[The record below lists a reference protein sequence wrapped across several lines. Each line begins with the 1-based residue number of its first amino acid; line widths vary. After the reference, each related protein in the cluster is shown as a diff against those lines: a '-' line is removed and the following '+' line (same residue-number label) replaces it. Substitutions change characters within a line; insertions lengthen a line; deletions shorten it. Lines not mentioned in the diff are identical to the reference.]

1 MKYRIGAI
9 DQNFAPNRLTVTY
22 VAICAGAVDVDP
34 LRRAFAHTCRRYP
47 MLRGRLHS
55 DDDGGCYVHIPDG
68 DRDDTVFETV
78 HSSISEW
85 LARGLDTVDPT
96 VRLATL
102 EIVHAGVTTA
112 VALRVSHAIGDAH
125 LGFEL
130 LTELWRTA
138 TALAATGALA
148 DPTPVVPR
156 RLEDLLHERGIP
168 VPDVALPAPH
178 GLYRCT
184 PTETLGRPGL
194 RLATEERI
202 TLSDTDT
209 GALLRLARAQGT
221 TVHALL
227 SAAVIRAERAL
238 IAETSGATT
247 EDELPM
253 IIGHAVDLRPHLTPP
268 AQITDTGNGLGY
280 APTVTLCGPDADLLT
295 LGKEAKAQ
303 IVYGIDSGTALAT
316 MFAAARNGES
326 TPDTAVNI
334 LTNWGVV
341 PTLESPEGVE
351 VVDFRGFVTGDSV
364 PELSYFVYTFRGR
377 LSIEFTYAENHHH
390 RTRIAELR
398 RFVAGNLEELIDG
411 LARLN

>member
-9 DQNFAPNRLTVTY
+9 DQNFAPNRLTVSY
-22 VAICAGAVDVDP
+22 VAICAGAVDTDL
-34 LRRAFAHTCRRYP
+34 LRRAFAHTCRRFP
-47 MLRGRLHS
+47 MLRGRLRS
-55 DDDGGCYVHIPDG
+55 DGGDCYVHIIDS
-68 DRDDTVFETV
+68 DHDDAVTETV
-78 HSSISEW
+78 HSSVAEW
-85 LARGLDTVDPT
+85 LARGLDTVDPA

-102 EIVHAGVTTA
+102 EIVHAGATTA

-138 TALAATGALA
+138 TALAAGALA
-148 DPTPVVPR
+148 DPAPVLPR
-156 RLEDLLHERGIP
+156 RLEELLHERGIP
-168 VPDVALPAPH
+168 VPDVALPAPN
-178 GLYRCT
+178 GLYRFT

-202 TLSDTDT
+202 TLSDRDT

-227 SAAVIRAERAL
+227 SAAVIRAERAM
-238 IAETSGATT
+238 IAETSGAAP

-268 AQITDTGNGLGY
+268 APVTDTSNGLGY
-280 APTVTLCGPDADLLT
+280 APTVTLCGPEADLLT
-295 LGKEAKAQ
+295 LGKEVKAQ

-316 MFAAARNGES
+316 MFAAARSGQS

-341 PTLESPEGVE
+341 PALECPEGME
-351 VVDFRGFVTGDSV
+351 VLDFRGFVTGDSV

-390 RTRIAELR
+390 RTRIAALR
-398 RFVAGNLEELIDG
+398 RLVAGNLAELIYG
-411 LARLN
+411 LARQN